1 MPKISTASGSGTA
14 NGSGAASGS
23 PTTGGSAILGKL
35 IGGQRLVGKKEKVPA
50 YVTAETL
57 NRLRNTVV
65 ALQKFDDGDAEV
77 PVSLSSY
84 VEEAILAA
92 LDRDEREYNDGKP
105 FKQRRQRNLKT
116 GPPVQR

>member
-1 MPKISTASGSGTA
+1 MPKIPTASPNTT
-14 NGSGAASGS
+14 SGAGPTGGS

-35 IGGQRLVGKKEKVPA
+35 IGGQQLVGKKEKVPA

-65 ALQKFDDGDAEV
+65 ALQKFDDDDAEV

-92 LDRDEREYNDGKP
+92 LDRDEREYNGGQP
-105 FKQRRQRNLKT
+105 FKQRRQRNLKS

>member
-1 MPKISTASGSGTA
+1 MPKISTASSSDTA
-14 NGSGAASGS
+14 NGSSPANGS

-35 IGGQRLVGKKEKVPA
+35 IGGHQLTGKKEKVPA
-50 YVTAETL
+50 YVTTETL

-65 ALQKFDDGDAEV
+65 ALQKFDDDEAEV

-84 VEEAILAA
+84 VEDAILAA
-92 LDRDEREYNDGKP
+92 LDRDEREYNEGRP
-105 FKQRRQRNLKT
+105 FKQRRQRNLKS